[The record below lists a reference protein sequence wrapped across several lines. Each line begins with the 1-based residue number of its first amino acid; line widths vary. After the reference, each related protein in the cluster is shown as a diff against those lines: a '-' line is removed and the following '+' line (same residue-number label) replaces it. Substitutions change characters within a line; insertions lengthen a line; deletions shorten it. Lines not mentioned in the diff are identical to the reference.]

1 MKTET
6 KTLIKKAIVVTI
18 FLVIGLILL
27 NYGQTN

>member
-27 NYGQTN
+27 NLQTN